1 VERIAKVFAA
11 LGFLA
16 ALSACS
22 GGGSSPPH
30 TQGTPTPV
38 PSGVTPTPAGATPT
52 PAGATPTPGASA
64 TPHAPSLVAV
74 GSAQSHT
81 VSLFPPTA
89 NGTVTPV
96 LLTLPSG
103 SIAPFAVAFDA
114 AGDLFVGVVA
124 PGSVVEYAPGATAAS
139 APIRTIV
146 GGATELSEPNGVGVD
161 GAGNI
166 YVSNAGSAAITV
178 YAPGANGDVAPI
190 RAIAGGATDIG
201 VSTNF
206 LQSLTVDTAGTI
218 YAAVATDLR
227 LGGVL
232 VFAAGAS
239 GNVAPATTLNGT
251 ATGLDGPI
259 AIALDANRNLYAIN
273 SNGNTV
279 IVFAAGAKGDAAPLR
294 TFSSGAFIDEPAG
307 LAVDGLGNIYVSSQ
321 VGGIGGSYSVFPPS
335 SSGIGVPTYTVT
347 AAGGVLD
354 QAYGIAVR

>member
-1 VERIAKVFAA
+1 MIDERIGRIFAA

-30 TQGTPTPV
+30 TQGTPTPA
-38 PSGVTPTPAGATPT
+38 PSGATPT
-52 PAGATPTPGASA
+52 PSASA

-81 VSLFPPTA
+81 AALFPPTA

-103 SIAPFAVAFDA
+103 YIAPFAVAFDA

-124 PGSVVEYAPGATAAS
+124 PASIVEYAAGATAAS
-139 APIRTIV
+139 APLHTIT
-146 GGATELSEPNGVGVD
+146 GGATELSEPVGVGVD
-161 GAGNI
+161 GAGDI
-166 YVSNAGSAAITV
+166 YVANAGSAAITV

-190 RAIAGGATDIG
+190 RTIAGGATDINLTTT
-201 VSTNF
+201 V
-206 LQSLTVDTAGTI
+206 LQSLAVDSAGTI
-218 YAAVATDLR
+218 YAAVADDLR
-227 LGGVL
+227 GGGIL
-232 VFAAGAS
+232 EFAPSAS
-239 GNVAPATTLNGT
+239 GNAVPATTLVGT

-279 IVFAAGAKGDAAPLR
+279 IEFAAGANGDATPLR
-294 TFSSGAFIDEPAG
+294 TFSSGAFIDDPAG

-321 VGGIGGSYSVFPPS
+321 TGGIGGSYSVFPAT

-354 QAYGIAVR
+354 QAYGIAVH